1 MCTGVHEYL
10 AVAWMNIALS
20 HREELME
27 LQLPSDAAATA
38 RLLSV
43 RSCLLRCY
51 LPAVNLLEASFAG
64 KKPPPRGADEWALE
78 PAALELAKPLAQ
90 LCHAG
95 CVNLSKEWPTEPH
108 VH

>member
-10 AVAWMNIALS
+10 AAAWMNIALS
-20 HREELME
+20 HREESME
-27 LQLPSDAAATA
+27 LQLPSDAAATT

-78 PAALELAKPLAQ
+78 PAALELAKPLAL

-108 VH
+108 VR